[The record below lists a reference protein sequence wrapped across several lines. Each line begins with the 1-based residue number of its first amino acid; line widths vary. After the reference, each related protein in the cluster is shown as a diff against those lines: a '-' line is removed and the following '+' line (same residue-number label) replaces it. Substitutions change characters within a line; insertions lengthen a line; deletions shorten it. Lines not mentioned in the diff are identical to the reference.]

1 VPALLVYSYGTAIA
15 LYLKKRKIPGA
26 KNLQSECRNKRK
38 YSQMEIK
45 KTGLLAVLSAVL
57 ALSVP
62 VFIRAA
68 DSTHLYQKGDAVR
81 IAVSSDTTHF
91 VNGTYHIDDNGFV
104 FLPVLGKVKIDSMTE
119 KSFVSL
125 LNSSYLSFLRY
136 PTIQVHLLMRVS
148 LLGGFA
154 KPGLFYVDP
163 SASLWDAIALAGG
176 PVREDGLK
184 KINWER
190 EGQIIDKNLLPSI
203 ESGKSLSTLG
213 MRSGDQLW
221 ITHVPK
227 KDGWEIFSS
236 EYLPVISVAVS
247 ALSTTATLFVVYQTY
262 RK

>member
-1 VPALLVYSYGTAIA
+1 MKRHNRSRSFKLAAALFPVVCATLFISQSA
-15 LYLKKRKIPGA
+15 LGA
-26 KNLQSECRNKRK
+26 DNAHQENLSSVSQSGESPYYR
-38 YSQMEIK
+38 
-45 KTGLLAVLSAVL
+45 
-57 ALSVP
+57 
-62 VFIRAA
+62 
-68 DSTHLYQKGDAVR
+68 KGDAVR

-104 FLPVLGKVKIDSMTE
+104 FLPVIGKVKIDSMTE

-136 PTIQVHLLMRVS
+136 PTIQVHSLMRVS

-154 KPGLFYVDP
+154 KPGLFYIDP

-190 EGQIIDKNLLPSI
+190 EGQIVDKNLLPSI

-247 ALSTTATLFVVYQTY
+247 ALATTATLFIVYQTY